1 MTLHIAEISDEQFEK
16 GIAAKVAIIEEN
28 EQLMFDPGKLETVLL
43 NINKVYTEVGI
54 DYGMLQAKFEYYKK
68 LIDIVIDRQPANLS
82 PAQRKLTAYNEL
94 IAMNVEEGQINAYE
108 RYQTS
113 KMRFNRYKSMLDVL
127 NTQITIVSQ
136 LIHLNKL

>member
-68 LIDIVIDRQPANLS
+68 MIDIVIDRQPANLS

-113 KMRFNRYKSMLDVL
+113 KMRFNRYKSMLEVL

-136 LIHLNKL
+136 LIHLN

>member
-1 MTLHIAEISDEQFEK
+1 MTKHIAEITDEQFEK

-68 LIDIVIDRQPANLS
+68 MIDIVIDRQPANLS

-113 KMRFNRYKSMLDVL
+113 KMRFNRYKSMLEVL

-136 LIHLNKL
+136 LIHLN

>member
-1 MTLHIAEISDEQFEK
+1 MVCSKQNLST
-16 GIAAKVAIIEEN
+16 
-28 EQLMFDPGKLETVLL
+28 T
-43 NINKVYTEVGI
+43 
-54 DYGMLQAKFEYYKK
+54 KK

-94 IAMNVEEGQINAYE
+94 IAMNVEERQINAYE

>member
-68 LIDIVIDRQPANLS
+68 ID
-82 PAQRKLTAYNEL
+82 
-94 IAMNVEEGQINAYE
+94 
-108 RYQTS
+108 
-113 KMRFNRYKSMLDVL
+113 
-127 NTQITIVSQ
+127 
-136 LIHLNKL
+136 